1 VCAGKE
7 ILCKFPFG
15 VLTESTF
22 LVRKGNMF
30 FLSDKDAQLRAAL
43 GFCHL
48 FFELVLCRQINLLS
62 VTLKGFSRSPSQH
75 EFKPS
80 SELDQQSLKPAIGLH
95 FAGVM

>member
-1 VCAGKE
+1 LGFATC
-7 ILCKFPFG
+7 
-15 VLTESTF
+15 
-22 LVRKGNMF
+22 
-30 FLSDKDAQLRAAL
+30 FLSWCVGK
-43 GFCHL
+43 
-48 FFELVLCRQINLLS
+48 IILLS